1 MHCHKTS
8 SKACK
13 IIKIDMET
21 RIIVNY
27 FLDFFEYILIL
38 VGFLFQVITN
48 LVSLLHEHKK
58 DTKTHVFLSTQLS
71 LIMSSANLVYD
82 CSHRDLDQA
91 CRNCDVSYDSC
102 RSLDCPRL
110 YLRTEAKYDAG
121 QIEVANQIL
130 KDL

>member
-1 MHCHKTS
+1 MHCHQTS

-38 VGFLFQVITN
+38 VGFVFQVITN

-58 DTKTHVFLSTQLS
+58 DTKTHVFLST
-71 LIMSSANLVYD
+71 
-82 CSHRDLDQA
+82 
-91 CRNCDVSYDSC
+91 
-102 RSLDCPRL
+102 
-110 YLRTEAKYDAG
+110 
-121 QIEVANQIL
+121 
-130 KDL
+130 